1 MADTDTMRA
10 PGMSGNTADADRG
23 VTEKAGEMA
32 SQAKDYVANAA
43 DQAKEKASQ
52 YGRVAS
58 QKIDQGRISTASGL
72 ESAANSLRSSA
83 QTGGD
88 AITQFA
94 NNAADRLQTTASYMR
109 EHSVGQMYGDVE
121 QVVRRNP
128 GPSLIAA
135 AAVGFLLGAA
145 LRRD

>member
-1 MADTDTMRA
+1 MRA

>member
-1 MADTDTMRA
+1 MADTDTMRT
-10 PGMSGNTADADRG
+10 PGMGGSMGDAGSGVAD
-23 VTEKAGEMA
+23 KAGEMT

-43 DQAKEKASQ
+43 DQAKTKASE

-58 QKIDQGRISTASGL
+58 QKNDQGRISTASGL
-72 ESAANSLRSSA
+72 ETAANSLRSSA
-83 QTGGD
+83 QTGGQ
-88 AITQFA
+88 AISQFA
-94 NNAADRLQTTASYMR
+94 NTAADKLQTTASYMR

-121 QVVRRNP
+121 HVVRRNP